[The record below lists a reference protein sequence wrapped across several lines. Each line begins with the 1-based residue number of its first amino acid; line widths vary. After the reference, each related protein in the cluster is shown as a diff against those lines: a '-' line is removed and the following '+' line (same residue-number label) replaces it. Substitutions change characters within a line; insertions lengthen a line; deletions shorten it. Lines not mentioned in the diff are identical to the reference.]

1 MHHIGPTFSDQWYRV
16 AALHP
21 RLHAHVR
28 LLRHTYRG
36 QIWHVLDDPVSGRQ
50 HRINPVA
57 WTLVARL
64 DGRSSMQQIWDT
76 VVQEGGSRAPT
87 QPEVL
92 ALLGQL
98 HSHEL
103 IASEASP
110 DLTGMFQQ
118 QQQRQ
123 RRQRLAKSNP
133 LALRVGLGNP
143 SRVLD
148 RLQGLAQWLFSPA
161 MAVVWLLGVGI
172 ALLTAATQ
180 ATALQ
185 SYAALHLGSPQQWLV
200 MWLVFPCVKA
210 LHEAAHALA
219 VRRWGGEVAEVGIT
233 LMLLMPVPY
242 VDASAATAFRERK
255 RRILVSLAGIACEL
269 ALAALALALWLLV
282 SDGVV
287 RSAAFAVMVIG
298 SVSTLAFNGN
308 PLVKMDAYYALADW
322 LESPG
327 LAPRSR
333 AYWLYLARRW
343 LLGLQNTRPPA
354 VAPGETRWLLGY
366 GAASTVYQWLLAV
379 WVVGWLLQLHLVL
392 GVAALCWF
400 IVMMVGLPAHR
411 LWRWT
416 RTAAELS
423 ERRTRTLVMG
433 GALAALPLVLL
444 LVLPLPAYTRADAV
458 VWLPEKALLRAAG
471 DGFVMQVLAAD
482 GAEVQAGQPLLVLT
496 DPLLAA
502 EEDSLAARERRLLTA
517 LQAALFN
524 QPAAA
529 SALSEQVA
537 QVQAEQARL
546 AQRRDALTLR
556 AGSAGQLVLP
566 RAADLPGSYVAR
578 GSVVAHVLPAQGS
591 PVRVVVAQDDVSR
604 LQQQGGAVQVRLA
617 QQPGQA
623 QPATLLAQ
631 TPAATHELPSPL
643 LADRHG
649 GPFATDPAD
658 SKALRTLEP
667 VFTLDLALPPSVQAR
682 PGGRAWVRFD
692 HGLQPLA
699 WQWLRRVQ
707 QLFIGR
713 LQST

>member
-1 MHHIGPTFSDQWYRV
+1 MHNVGPTFSDQWYRV

-36 QIWHVLDDPVSGRQ
+36 EIWHVLDDPVSGRQ

-64 DGRSSMQQIWDT
+64 DGRCSMQQIWDT

-200 MWLVFPCVKA
+200 MWLVFPVVKA

-269 ALAALALALWLLV
+269 ALA
-282 SDGVV
+282 G
-287 RSAAFAVMVIG
+287 
-298 SVSTLAFNGN
+298 
-308 PLVKMDAYYALADW
+308 
-322 LESPG
+322 
-327 LAPRSR
+327 
-333 AYWLYLARRW
+333 
-343 LLGLQNTRPPA
+343 
-354 VAPGETRWLLGY
+354 
-366 GAASTVYQWLLAV
+366 
-379 WVVGWLLQLHLVL
+379 
-392 GVAALCWF
+392 
-400 IVMMVGLPAHR
+400 
-411 LWRWT
+411 
-416 RTAAELS
+416 
-423 ERRTRTLVMG
+423 
-433 GALAALPLVLL
+433 
-444 LVLPLPAYTRADAV
+444 
-458 VWLPEKALLRAAG
+458 
-471 DGFVMQVLAAD
+471 
-482 GAEVQAGQPLLVLT
+482 
-496 DPLLAA
+496 
-502 EEDSLAARERRLLTA
+502 
-517 LQAALFN
+517 
-524 QPAAA
+524 
-529 SALSEQVA
+529 
-537 QVQAEQARL
+537 
-546 AQRRDALTLR
+546 
-556 AGSAGQLVLP
+556 
-566 RAADLPGSYVAR
+566 
-578 GSVVAHVLPAQGS
+578 
-591 PVRVVVAQDDVSR
+591 
-604 LQQQGGAVQVRLA
+604 
-617 QQPGQA
+617 
-623 QPATLLAQ
+623 
-631 TPAATHELPSPL
+631 
-643 LADRHG
+643 
-649 GPFATDPAD
+649 
-658 SKALRTLEP
+658 
-667 VFTLDLALPPSVQAR
+667 
-682 PGGRAWVRFD
+682 
-692 HGLQPLA
+692 
-699 WQWLRRVQ
+699 
-707 QLFIGR
+707 
-713 LQST
+713 